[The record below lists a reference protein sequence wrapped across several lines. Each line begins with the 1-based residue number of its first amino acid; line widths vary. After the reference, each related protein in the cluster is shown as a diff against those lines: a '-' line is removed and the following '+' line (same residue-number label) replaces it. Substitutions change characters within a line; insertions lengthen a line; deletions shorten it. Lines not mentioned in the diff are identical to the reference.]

1 MQKFIVLTYHRVPDI
16 AHPWCNTPPE
26 MFKRHMDIL
35 RNGGFRVLS
44 MKDFHRLVHVGR
56 NPQYL

>member
-1 MQKFIVLTYHRVPDI
+1 
-16 AHPWCNTPPE
+16 

-35 RNGGFRVLS
+35 GDGGFRGLS

-56 NPQYL
+56 HPGYLPAFP